1 MMKRKFVFMLF
12 AFCALSCAD
21 EEISWNV
28 DDAPPE
34 MLVVEGSFTNE
45 FVHHRIVLSKA
56 ANYFM
61 NQPTP
66 RVTGAHI
73 AITQGDK
80 TINFE
85 EVSEEPGVY
94 RTVQRIAGKP
104 GETYALEINLENPIN
119 NRTQYQASEKMI
131 KGINMDS
138 MEAYLYENPMYVEQS
153 PLDSTMLLTYL
164 YGNEPPD
171 IKNLYSVQLHKNG
184 AMLQDTIDEIDI
196 YSDTEQLEG
205 DYINTLAFFESFNPG
220 DTASITISTVSRTY
234 QQFVTGIKNI
244 ANQSGNPFD
253 LSGPPANAIGN
264 IDGEALGYFRVSYV
278 STAQAIVKDMRA
290 KQ

>member
-1 MMKRKFVFMLF
+1 MMKLKFASIFFVFC
-12 AFCALSCAD
+12 AFSCAD

-28 DDAPPE
+28 DDAPE
-34 MLVVEGSFTNE
+34 MLVIEGSFTNE
-45 FVHHRIVLSKA
+45 FIHHRIVLSKA
-56 ANYFM
+56 ADYFI

-66 RVTGAHI
+66 RVTGAHV
-73 AITQGDK
+73 AITQGAK
-80 TINFE
+80 TIKFE
-85 EVSEEPGVY
+85 ELSDEPGVY

-104 GETYALEINLENPIN
+104 GKTYSLEIHLENPIN
-119 NRTQYQASEKMI
+119 NRTYYQVSEKMI
-131 KGINMDS
+131 EGIKMDS
-138 MEAYLYENPMYVEQS
+138 MEAFLYENPMYAEQS

-164 YGNEPPD
+164 YGKEPPD

-184 AMLQDTIDEIDI
+184 AVLQDTIDEIEI

-220 DTASITISTVSRTY
+220 DTASITLSTVSRSY
-234 QQFVTGIKNI
+234 QQYVTGIQNI

-264 IDGEALGYFRVSYV
+264 IEGEALGYFRVSYV
-278 STAQAIVKDMRA
+278 STAQAIVKDRRA
-290 KQ
+290 MQ